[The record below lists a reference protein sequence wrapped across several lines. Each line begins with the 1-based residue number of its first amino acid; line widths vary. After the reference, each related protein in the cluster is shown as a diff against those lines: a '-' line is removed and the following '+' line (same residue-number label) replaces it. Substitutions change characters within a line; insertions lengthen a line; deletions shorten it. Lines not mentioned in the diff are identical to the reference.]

1 MKTDCST
8 FQCTIY
14 LPCLSILECLNIFF
28 IIFTSIFS
36 LVSYSRGRHSWF
48 QVFPFSHSSVVPFYA
63 SHFFSEWLLTI
74 TMPRIM
80 CPEILQ
86 IYMGEKNCSKIIST
100 SNEARLWN
108 PPTVENSDLA
118 T

>member
-1 MKTDCST
+1 
-8 FQCTIY
+8 
-14 LPCLSILECLNIFF
+14 
-28 IIFTSIFS
+28 
-36 LVSYSRGRHSWF
+36 
-48 QVFPFSHSSVVPFYA
+48 
-63 SHFFSEWLLTI
+63 
-74 TMPRIM
+74 MPRIM

-100 SNEARLWN
+100 SNEASLWN